1 MIVNCKFYGQFYL
14 KLSPCGGESLEGLLR
29 DCVQNCTSKNRC
41 ILPRRTWMEV
51 RGDREI
57 DEGSTMRIADASEDG
72 TSKIWEV
79 GLQSGSRKKDTVGI
93 TEWGVLLRSFILKAK
108 QIPVNH
114 SVPHSL
120 E

>member
-1 MIVNCKFYGQFYL
+1 
-14 KLSPCGGESLEGLLR
+14 
-29 DCVQNCTSKNRC
+29 
-41 ILPRRTWMEV
+41 MEV

-114 SVPHSL
+114 SVPCSL